1 MNEQI
6 AKLANEC
13 GFDIDKTGT
22 FGNYS
27 EMHRL
32 EKFAELIVREC
43 MLVIEDAVDHRE
55 PASTYVAK
63 LADHFGVTE

>member
-1 MNEQI
+1 MNERI

-13 GFDIDKTGT
+13 GFDVDKTGT

-32 EKFAELIVREC
+32 EKFAELLIKEC
-43 MLVIEDAVDHRE
+43 A
-55 PASTYVAK
+55 YVATINSNQWHSAGSFV
-63 LADHFGVTE
+63 LTHFGIEK